1 VDAEGNWYV
10 GESEDGDHCGE
21 EEQQACSRAVSKVGS
36 QAPSDA
42 ERAILDDLS

>member
-1 VDAEGNWYV
+1 MEQEEGEKEAA
-10 GESEDGDHCGE
+10 GAGE